1 MIRKAT
7 VCILLTLVA
16 AALHAADNKL
26 TVVKAGPVG
35 EIASLAEAN
44 EIRVVFS
51 EPMVALG
58 KIPKVVAAPFF
69 HMTPAVDG
77 AFRWSGTTT
86 LIFTPDPKTPL
97 PYATQFDVVI
107 DDTAKAVSGKKLD
120 QSYEFSFTTPTIS
133 LLSTD
138 WYRKGGRF
146 DAGVVIALR
155 FNQPVNA
162 AAIGSHL
169 QLRTKVH
176 EFKDPEAPI
185 TKDPAF
191 DTKLAAAQAAAASDD
206 APIMSFFPTD
216 WDKKRFPPA
225 KDLVVVE
232 TKPGVPPDT
241 WIQVYLDEQLAEGS
255 KVATGRSQ
263 TFTIQLTPTFFV
275 SGIECKS
282 ACNPENYN
290 PIMFRT
296 SAKYEHIRDA
306 ITVVDT
312 TNPAK
317 PVPLVRGKRDVPD
330 WRNITNSISLDELGY
345 TILPAHTYTIK
356 IDPNLEAEDGQ
367 KLGYTWDTVI
377 EFWHKMAFLSFGDG
391 HGVWESTGGSVLPF
405 HARNYLNTT
414 QWLMPLS
421 VEQMMPTMLDL
432 EKEGFHKVPPTNPIP
447 RKLAPVPDKI
457 QSYGLDLKS
466 ALGANGHG
474 FVWAAVKAGDPIPKA
489 RRITDEYEQ
498 PDTTSTLVQVT
509 NLGISVKDSPQN
521 TLVLVTRLDTAAP
534 VAGAKVSIRT
544 TDNKVFWSGTTDEH
558 GIAVAPNTDLRA
570 ERKEPKNDEDEYI
583 NEWSALSD
591 LHFIVVAEKDGDT
604 AYAASNW
611 NDGLQPWEFGTSF
624 NLAESNPLLRGKI
637 FTDRGVYKLGE
648 EVHFKAVLRSDTPNG
663 IQLLP
668 ADTPIDISVR
678 DSHDKEIDKRTVKVN
693 EWSSAEW
700 TMTVPADGVLG
711 TYRVM
716 GRTKG
721 QRLRAWGDFLVAA
734 YRRPDFRVDVTLT
747 APTSVAGTK
756 LNGTINA
763 AYLFGAPMS
772 TRPVKWTYSKSPLF
786 DVPSAIYNRFPSD
799 QFAFLGRDYDD
810 APITTQT
817 LSKKDDK
824 LNAKGQLKLDLDTEL
839 KAGWPW
845 SYTLEG
851 DVTDVSRQH
860 IANRASFR
868 VDPTPW
874 YIGVKTPPYFAEA
887 AKGIDTSIIAA
898 ALNGDATP
906 GVSVT
911 VELHRIQWNSVR
923 TSTGNG
929 FYNWDTKR
937 KEIPAGTWTIT
948 TEAQPVPLHV
958 PMTDGGEYV
967 LIARASDAQGRSTTT
982 RTWFYALGPGYT
994 AWARYDSNR
1003 IDLVPE
1009 KKNYRPGE
1017 TARIMI
1023 KSPWEKATALLT
1035 TEREGVRTWT
1045 PFQLTSTQQ
1054 TISVPITEKE
1064 IPNVFVSVLLVKGR
1078 TKEGI
1083 EDESDPGKP
1092 AFRVGYVELQV
1103 EDTTKHL
1110 KVDVKANRDEYR
1122 PAAKASVDVNVRDIA
1137 GKPARS
1143 EVTLWAV
1150 DYGVLSLTDYKT
1162 PDIVDAIYITKSL
1175 QVVNDDSRQKIVS
1188 RRVLTPK
1195 GASQGG
1201 GGGADSGPGMLRRDF
1216 RVLAFWVGSIT
1227 TDARGHAHAD
1237 ITLPESLTT
1246 YRIMAVAG
1254 DKASRFGW
1262 AQNEIRINKPVLLTQ
1277 AFPRFLSL
1285 GDKAYFGSV
1294 VHSQL
1299 KQGGKA
1305 TVTIKSL
1312 DPSIVEI
1319 NGGTTSTV
1327 DIAPEGTAEVRF
1339 NATAKAVGVA
1349 RIQMTVNMNGE
1360 SDAFED
1366 VLPVRLLTPTETV
1379 AAYGEANPTA
1389 KETLEVPKDVVP
1401 SIGGLHMELASTA
1414 MVGLAEGA
1422 QYLVEYPYG
1431 CAEQRS
1437 SAAMALMLTSDL
1449 GEAFALPGIDAK
1461 KGRSIAQS
1469 TIVELYKFQC
1479 GDGGFVYW
1487 AGECDA
1493 PSSPYLT
1500 ANVLHVMQRGQK
1512 LNYDVNQDVLNRAY
1526 DFLERN
1532 LNLPRPENEGWW
1544 PAYTAWQAF
1553 AVKVLVEGGR
1563 NEDSH
1568 INRLYSYVDR
1578 MPIFAIAF
1586 LADADTRH
1594 RADLLRRI
1602 NNAILPEGG
1611 YAHVE
1616 ELADPYLL
1624 WFWNSN
1630 VRTTAIT
1637 LDTLVRQT
1645 SDEQMTKQIVR
1656 WLMKVREKGR
1666 WRNTQENAWAM
1677 EALVDYYRRY
1687 EKETPNFAATA
1698 TLGDTVLAKDE
1709 FRGRSTEAKSH
1720 DVPMMQLKSGPVQ
1733 FTKEGPGTLFYLLT
1747 LKYGLAGIFH
1757 DAADRGFS
1765 IERHYS
1771 QKDFKAGDLIKVT
1784 LKLRN
1789 TKERR
1794 FVAVTDPIPAGT
1806 EPVDSAFATTATEL
1820 AEKQKT
1826 DNPDNY
1832 DWTSVWRRGGF
1843 DHVERHDDRVN
1854 LFATRLSEGVHEF
1867 TYLVRATTAG
1877 TFVTAPARV
1886 EEMYEPEVFG
1896 RTATDVVEVKP

>member
-7 VCILLTLVA
+7 VSILLMLVA
-16 AALHAADNKL
+16 AGVRAADKL
-26 TVVKAGPVG
+26 TIVKAGPVG

-51 EPMVALG
+51 EPMVVLG
-58 KIPKVVAAPFF
+58 KIPKVVTAPFF
-69 HMTPAVDG
+69 HISPAVNG

-86 LIFTPDPKTPL
+86 LIFTPDAKTPL
-97 PYATQFDVVI
+97 PFSTKFDVVI
-107 DDTAKAVSGKKLD
+107 DDTAKSISGKKLD
-120 QSYEFSFTTPTIS
+120 RAYDFSFTTPTIA
-133 LLSTD
+133 LLNTN

-146 DAGVVIALR
+146 DAPVVIALR
-155 FNQPVNA
+155 FNQPVDGA
-162 AAIGSHL
+162 TIGSHL
-169 QLRTKVH
+169 QLRTKSH
-176 EFKDPEAPI
+176 EFNDPQPPVE
-185 TKDPAF
+185 KDPAF
-191 DTKLAAAQAAAASDD
+191 EAKLAAAHAAAASDD
-206 APIMSFFPTD
+206 APILSFFPTD

-241 WIQVYLDEQLAEGS
+241 WIQVHLDEQLAEGRS
-255 KVATGRSQ
+255 KVASGRLQSY
-263 TFTIQLTPTFFV
+263 TIQLTPAFFV
-275 SGIECKS
+275 SGIDCKL

-290 PIMFRT
+290 PIALRA
-296 SAKYEHIRDA
+296 SAKWQHIRDA

-312 TNPAK
+312 TDPAH
-317 PVPLVRGKRDVPD
+317 PVPLVRGERDVPD
-330 WRNITNSISLDELGY
+330 WQNVTSSVSLDELGF

-356 IDPNLEAEDGQ
+356 VDPNLESEDGQ
-367 KLGYTWDTVI
+367 KLGYTWQAVV
-377 EFWHKMAFLSFGDG
+377 EYWHKMAFLSFGDG
-391 HGVWESTGGSVLPF
+391 HGVWESSGGTVLPF

-421 VEQMMPTMLDL
+421 VEQLMPTILDL
-432 EKEGFHKVPPTNPIP
+432 EKDGFHNTPPSTPMP

-457 QSYGLDLKS
+457 QSFGLDLKPALS
-466 ALGANGHG
+466 ADGHG
-474 FVWAAVKAGDPIPKA
+474 FVWAAVKSGDAIPHA
-489 RRITDEYEQ
+489 RRMTDQYQQ

-521 TLVLVTRLDTAAP
+521 TLILVTRLDTAAP

-544 TDNKVFWSGTTDEH
+544 TDNKIFWSGTTDEH
-558 GIAVAPNTDLRA
+558 GIAIAPNTDLRA
-570 ERKEPKNDEDEYI
+570 ERKEPKPDEDENI
-583 NEWSALSD
+583 NDWNALGD

-604 AYAASNW
+604 AYASSNW
-611 NDGLQPWEFGTSF
+611 NDGLQPWDFGTTF
-624 NLAESNPLLRGKI
+624 NLVESNPLLRGTI

-648 EVHFKAVLRSDTPNG
+648 EVHFKAVVRSDTPNG

-668 ADTPIDISVR
+668 PDTPIEISVR
-678 DSHDKEIDKRTVKVN
+678 DSHDQEIDKRTVKTG

-700 TMTVPADGVLG
+700 TMTVPPDGVLG

-716 GRTKG
+716 GKTKT
-721 QRLRAWGDFLVAA
+721 QHLRAYGDFLVAA
-734 YRRPDFRVDVTLT
+734 YRRPDFRVDVTLN
-747 APTSVAGTK
+747 APTSLAGTK
-756 LNGTINA
+756 LSGTISA
-763 AYLFGAPMS
+763 QYLFGAPM
-772 TRPVKWTYSKSPLF
+772 TGRPVTWMYSKSPIF
-786 DVPSAIYNRFPSD
+786 DVPAAIRNRFPND

-810 APITTQT
+810 NTLTTQ
-817 LSKKDDK
+817 SIAKKDAKVD
-824 LNAKGQLKLDLDTEL
+824 AKGQLKLDLDTEL

-868 VDPTPW
+868 VDPAPW
-874 YIGVKTPPYFAEA
+874 YIGVKVPPYFAEA
-887 AKGIDTSIIAA
+887 AKGIDTSVVAA
-898 ALNGDATP
+898 ALNGEPAT
-906 GVSVT
+906 GVT
-911 VELHRIQWNSVR
+911 VTVDLHRIQWNSVR

-937 KEIPAGTWTIT
+937 KEVPAGTWTIT
-948 TEAQPVPLHV
+948 TAAQPVPLHV
-958 PMTDGGEYV
+958 PMTEGGEYV

-982 RTWFYALGPGYT
+982 RSWFYALGPGYT

-1003 IDLVPE
+1003 IDLIPE

-1023 KSPWEKATALLT
+1023 KSPWERATALLT

-1045 PFQLTSTQQ
+1045 PFELTSTQQ
-1054 TISVPITEKE
+1054 TVTVPITEKE

-1092 AFRVGYVELQV
+1092 AFRVGYVELEV
-1103 EDTTKHL
+1103 EDATKRL
-1110 KVDVKANRDEYR
+1110 NVGVKANRDEFR
-1122 PAAKASVDVNVRDIA
+1122 PAAKASVDVNVRDAA
-1137 GKPARS
+1137 GKAVRS

-1162 PDIVDAIYITKSL
+1162 PDIIDSIYIAKTL

-1195 GASQGG
+1195 GATQGG
-1201 GGGADSGPGMLRRDF
+1201 GGGQDAGPGMLRRDF
-1216 RVLAFWVGSIT
+1216 RVLAFWLGSIT
-1227 TDARGHAHAD
+1227 TDARGRAHAEV
-1237 ITLPESLTT
+1237 TLPESLTT

-1277 AFPRFLSL
+1277 AFPRFLAL

-1299 KQGGKA
+1299 KKGGKA
-1305 TVTIKSL
+1305 TVTIRSL

-1319 NGGTTSTV
+1319 NGDATSTIDV
-1327 DIAPEGTAEVRF
+1327 TPEGTAEARF
-1339 NATAKAVGVA
+1339 NATAKSIGVA
-1349 RIQMTVNMNGE
+1349 RIQMSVNLNGE
-1360 SDAFED
+1360 TDAFED

-1389 KETLEVPKDVVP
+1389 KEALEVPRDVVP

-1422 QYLVEYPYG
+1422 QYLVDYPYG
-1431 CAEQRS
+1431 CAEQRAS
-1437 SAAMALMLTSDL
+1437 GAMALMLTSDL
-1449 GEAFALPGIDAK
+1449 GDAFALPGIDAK
-1461 KGRSIAQS
+1461 SGRKTAQA

-1479 GDGGFVYW
+1479 GDGGFSYW
-1487 AGECDA
+1487 PGECQYT
-1493 PSSPYLT
+1493 SPYLT
-1500 ANVLHVMQRGQK
+1500 ANIVHVLQRGQK
-1512 LNYDVNQDVLNRAY
+1512 LSYNVDADVLNRAY
-1526 DFLERN
+1526 DYLEHN
-1532 LNLPRPENEGWW
+1532 LNSKRPENEGWW

-1563 NEDSH
+1563 TEASH
-1568 INRLYSYVDR
+1568 INRLYSYIDR

-1586 LADADTRH
+1586 LADADAQH

-1616 ELADPYLL
+1616 ELNDPYLL

-1645 SDEQMTKQIVR
+1645 GDEQMTKQIVR

-1677 EALVDYYRRY
+1677 EGLVDYYRRY
-1687 EKETPNFAATA
+1687 EKETPNFTATA
-1698 TLGDTVLAKDE
+1698 TLADAVLARDE
-1709 FRGRSTEAKSH
+1709 FRGRSTEGKFH
-1720 DVPMMQLKSGPVQ
+1720 DVPMMKLQSGPVQ
-1733 FTKEGPGTLFYLLT
+1733 FTREGTGTLFYLMT

-1765 IERHYS
+1765 IERHSS

-1784 LKLRN
+1784 LRLRN
-1789 TKERR
+1789 TKERH

-1806 EPVDSAFATTATEL
+1806 EPVESWFATTATEM
-1820 AEKQKT
+1820 AEKQRT
-1826 DNPDNY
+1826 DNPENY
-1832 DWTSVWRRGGF
+1832 DWTSLWRRGGF
-1843 DHVERHDDRVN
+1843 DHIERHDDRVN
-1854 LFATRLSEGVHEF
+1854 LFATRLSEGLHEF